1 MGEALITGASA
12 GLWAEFARQ
21 LADKG
26 LDPVLVARRH
36 DKLSEVKQHVKS
48 KHPTA
53 RITLIAADLSD
64 PGAPRAVATQVA
76 NAGIKLHYLVNNAG
90 ASGPRLLQDPDWRAH

>member
-1 MGEALITGASA
+1 M
-12 GLWAEFARQ
+12 
-21 LADKG
+21 ADKG

-36 DKLSEVKQHVKS
+36 DKLSEGKQQIES

-53 RITLIAADLSD
+53 GITLIAADLSD
-64 PGAPRAVATQVA
+64 PEAPQAVATQVA

-90 ASGPRLLQDPDWRAH
+90 FSGPRLLQDPDWRAH

>member
-1 MGEALITGASA
+1 MGAALITGAPA
-12 GLWAEFARQ
+12 GLGAEFSRQ
-21 LADKG
+21 LVNKG
-26 LDPVLVARRH
+26 LDLFLVAGRH

-53 RITLIAADLSD
+53 RIILIAEDLSD
-64 PGAPRAVATQVA
+64 PVAPRAVATQVA

-90 ASGPRLLQDPDWRAH
+90 FSGLRLLQDPDWRAH